1 MCAAMPARVVEKVSP
16 ERVLVE
22 QGQIRREVNA
32 LLVPDIEVG
41 DYVLLNLGV
50 AVQRL
55 TETEALAVLDLW
67 QRISLSMAQPDS
79 N

>member
-1 MCAAMPARVVEKVSP
+1 MCAAVPARVVEKVSP
-16 ERVLVE
+16 ERVVVE
-22 QGQIRREVNA
+22 QGQIRREVNT
-32 LLVPDIEVG
+32 LLVPGVEVG
-41 DYVLLNLGV
+41 DFVLLNLGV

-55 TETEALAVLDLW
+55 TEPEALAILDLW

>member
-1 MCAAMPARVVEKVSP
+1 MCAAIPARVVQRLSP
-16 ERVLVE
+16 ERAVVA
-22 QGQIRREVNA
+22 QGQIRREVNV
-32 LLVPDIEVG
+32 LLVPEVEVG
-41 DYVLLNLGV
+41 EYVLLNLGV

-55 TETEALAVLDLW
+55 TEPEALAILDLW